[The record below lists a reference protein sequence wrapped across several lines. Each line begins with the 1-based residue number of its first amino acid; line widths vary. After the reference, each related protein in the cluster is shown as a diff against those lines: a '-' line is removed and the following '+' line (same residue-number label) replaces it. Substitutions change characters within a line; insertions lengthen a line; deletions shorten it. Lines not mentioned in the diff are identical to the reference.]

1 MSPKSIPV
9 LIVGAGNAGRQ
20 LLREFKKS
28 NELNY
33 CIVGFLDDDPK
44 KKNKA
49 IRGIPVIGTLED
61 LEMQVKKNKIKIV
74 FIAFPSVHGG
84 VIRALAGRCKKI
96 GVECRIIPKFLEIIQ
111 NKVRLSFVRPVTI
124 DDLVGR
130 PIIKKDQI
138 KFLSLLKDKKVLV
151 TGAAGSIGSELVRQ
165 INEFSPRKIICGDQW
180 ETGLFDLEHEL
191 KGKKEVEKDFIILNI
206 QDRQKMD
213 WVFKKHKPDYV
224 FHAAAYKHVP
234 LMDLHPEEAV
244 KNNIIGTKNVAYLAG
259 KYGAEKFTFISTDKA
274 VNPSSVMGA
283 TKSFCEA
290 LLQYYEKKFKTV
302 YCSVR
307 FGNVLGSY
315 GSVVPLFQKQIA
327 KGGPVTVTHPDMK
340 RFFMTI
346 PEAVQLVLHASRIG
360 KGGEIFLLEMGE
372 QMKILD
378 LANTM
383 IRLSGLEPGKDI
395 QIKITG
401 IRPGE
406 KLYEELFAEQEELSK
421 TDHDLI
427 YALKNVSHQVSDT
440 LLSTYAR
447 LKALAKK
454 NDRENLIKEL
464 RTFYTN
470 LQKS

>member
-1 MSPKSIPV
+1 MKSKPTPV
-9 LIVGAGNAGRQ
+9 LIIGAGNAGRQ
-20 LLREFKKS
+20 LIREFNKNK
-28 NELNY
+28 ELNY
-33 CIVGFLDDDPK
+33 DIVGFLDDDPK
-44 KKNKA
+44 KKNKTFKD
-49 IRGIPVIGTLED
+49 IPVIGTLVD
-61 LEMQVKKNKIKIV
+61 LEKEIKKNKIEIV
-74 FIAFPSVHGG
+74 FIAFPSVHGAI
-84 VIRALAGRCKKI
+84 IRTIAERCKKI
-96 GVECRIIPKFLEIIQ
+96 GVDCRIIPKFLEIIQ

-130 PIIKKDQI
+130 PIIKKDQS

-165 INEFSPRKIICGDQW
+165 ILEFSPSKIICGDQW

-191 KGKKEVEKDFIILNI
+191 KGKKNINKEFIILNI
-206 QDRQKMD
+206 QDRHKMD
-213 WVFKKHKPDYV
+213 WVFRKNMPDYV

-234 LMDLHPEEAV
+234 LMDQHPEEAV
-244 KNNIIGTKNVAYLAG
+244 KNNIVGTKNVAYLAG

-290 LLQYYEKKFKTV
+290 LLQHYEKKFKTI

-315 GSVVPLFQKQIA
+315 GSVVPTFQKQIA
-327 KGGPVTVTHPDMK
+327 KGGPVTITHPDMK

-401 IRPGE
+401 VRPGE
-406 KLYEELFAEQEELSK
+406 KLYEELSSTTEKVLK
-421 TDHDLI
+421 TDHELV
-427 YALKNVSHQVSDT
+427 YALGNISHNVGGHVLT
-440 LLSTYAR
+440 TYKK
-447 LKALAKK
+447 LKMLAKK
-454 NDRENLIKEL
+454 NDRKKLIKEL
-464 RTFYTN
+464 KSIYKT
-470 LQKS
+470 LQKI